1 MLKGANINTSI
12 KQSNNNGI
20 DLGKFIMAFAVVA
33 LHTHP
38 LEHCTNAH
46 LLKVYSLFLDLA
58 VPFFFL
64 SSGYLLG
71 IKLSCPWSSED
82 NTAVVHKYLIKILR
96 MYLIWTLI
104 YFPLA
109 LYYFISE
116 NIPFAKACL
125 QYIRGFIFIG
135 EQYNSWHLWYLLSTI
150 YALIALIILLKA
162 KGTDKGIMALIFTA
176 SILYTG
182 FDFLAFYDGSLPS
195 VLSLIQKIVKASFTS
210 GRIFQGIILIPAG
223 LLLSRTNIPKPAA
236 FFLLFG
242 GLTANFLINDII
254 ISDYLLVLT
263 PVGLF
268 EIIKGLHLADSSIYF
283 YMRKSSTI
291 IYLIHMYIWTFYYTL
306 VYGEKTYGADS
317 FLAVSIISFL
327 VSVIYIKWR
336 RHSEFSRNQ
345 GI

>member
-1 MLKGANINTSI
+1 MLKKAYKNTGI
-12 KQSNNNGI
+12 TRPNNNGI
-20 DLGKFIMAFAVVA
+20 DLVKFIMAFAVIA
-33 LHTHP
+33 GHTHA
-38 LEHCTNAH
+38 LENCTNAYLVRAFH
-46 LLKVYSLFLDLA
+46 LIIHLS

-71 IKLSCPWSSED
+71 IKLSNPWGSEK
-82 NTAVVHKYLIKILR
+82 NTAIIHKNLTKILR
-96 MYLIWTLI
+96 MYFLWSLI

-116 NIPFAKACL
+116 KISPLHAII

-150 YALIALIILLKA
+150 YALTALIILLKA
-162 KGTDKGIMALIFTA
+162 KGTDKGILALIFTA
-176 SILYTG
+176 SILFAG

-336 RHSEFSRNQ
+336 LHPEFSRNQ
-345 GI
+345 GT